1 MRSSNI
7 ERLVKYKNVD
17 QNLRNAY
24 CEIMDY
30 EDVEMPD
37 ELRFPFENFLDF
49 KDFATHI
56 LYDTSTGIEET
67 LSEVKNVYSKM
78 LKEHEV
84 HECGEVLVGSYYSL
98 YTLEKISDSY
108 YYFKDDILKS
118 EIKVLDM
125 GGELKVIEEGTKIFA
140 RFLILDED
148 ALPASILFPLGEEQA
163 EDVRNIIFSLIRES
177 VGNIYSLSS
186 AKSVLKTYGAEMILE
201 IFTLFLGDVYD
212 FIKEE
217 SAKTAEE
224 IQRNF
229 FDKDFSFDKFLNKSP
244 GLERDFLQ
252 NILEMIYFSY
262 LEQRELSFNDKIDFE
277 DLFFY
282 LLENNYF
289 YSIED
294 AKKIKDTLINL
305 YNFMGAEK
313 YEDNLKSLYKLEG
326 KIFEF
331 NSVINEET
339 HKYFDREVVEIV
351 KGQGDIADILIDY
364 QIFRQYSFEFPF
376 YVKTDLKNLYQET
389 LVGLDEVLQLQPVK
403 NVMTLKNHHY
413 PKIKTIFDFT
423 MEKGFYD
430 LDGTTLEENEKYLV
444 YNRMTVD
451 EKFATLILAFIKY
464 LKGLKGAE
472 QKRMEKLIETLLN
485 TGSYVDMWHIDMSFE
500 EHLAREMEDYSIV
513 ESTDGIDVNH
523 DLTDMGRIILEFYFR
538 KPKQGSI
545 IEFPKD
551 KIN

>member
-7 ERLVKYKNVD
+7 ERLVKYRNID
-17 QNLRNAY
+17 QNLRKSY
-24 CEIMDY
+24 CEIMSY
-30 EDVEMPD
+30 EDVDMPD

-56 LYDTSTGIEET
+56 LYDTPTGINET
-67 LSEVKNVYSKM
+67 LNEIKNVYSKM
-78 LKEHEV
+78 LQEHEV

-98 YTLEKISDSY
+98 YTLEKISGCH
-108 YYFKDDILKS
+108 YYFKDDILNA

-148 ALPASILFPLGEEQA
+148 AVPVSILFPLEEEQA
-163 EDVRNIIFSLIRES
+163 EDVRNIIFALIRDS
-177 VGNIYSLSS
+177 LGNIYSASS
-186 AKSVLKTYGAEMILE
+186 AKSVLKTYGAEMIFE

-217 SAKTAEE
+217 SAKVFED
-224 IQRNF
+224 IQRKFFSEEFNLENF
-229 FDKDFSFDKFLNKSP
+229 LSRSP
-244 GLERDFLQ
+244 DIERAFLQ

-262 LEQRELSFNDKIDFE
+262 LEKRNLSFNDKIDFE
-277 DLFFY
+277 DLFYF

-305 YNFMGAEK
+305 YNFMGEEK
-313 YEDNLKSLYKLEG
+313 YADNLKSLYNLEG
-326 KIFEF
+326 RVFEF
-331 NSVINEET
+331 NSVISDDP
-339 HKYFDREVVEIV
+339 HKYFDKEVVEIV
-351 KGQGDIADILIDY
+351 KGEGDIVDILIDY

-376 YVKTDLKNLYQET
+376 NVKTDLTNLYQET
-389 LVGLDEVLQLQPVK
+389 LVGIADVLQLLPVK
-403 NVMTLKNHHY
+403 NVKTLKNHHY
-413 PKIKTIFDFT
+413 PKIKTFFDFT

-430 LDGTTLEENEKYLV
+430 LEGTSLEENEKYLV
-444 YNRMTVD
+444 YNRMESD
-451 EKFATLILAFIKY
+451 EKFATLIRAFVKY

-472 QKRMEKLIETLLN
+472 QKRMENLIETLLK
-485 TGSYVDMWHIDMSFE
+485 TGSYVDMWHTDMSFE
-500 EHLAREMEDYSIV
+500 QHIAREMEDYAIV
-513 ESTDGIDVNH
+513 EPTDAGDIGH
-523 DLTDMGRIILEFYFR
+523 DLTDMGRKILEFYFR
-538 KPKQGSI
+538 KPNQGSI